1 MKLQGNNEEKNE
13 KLLIKLFKKNP
24 KMCQLTLDLKPFR
37 PYIKG
42 KCFAGKEFQ
51 SLTIDSGVR

>member
-1 MKLQGNNEEKNE
+1 MKLQGNDEEKKE
-13 KLLIKLFKKNP
+13 KLLRKSFKKNP

-37 PYIKG
+37 SQIKG

-51 SLTIDSGVR
+51 V